1 MTSSEGSATSRPQ
14 PRSVADAVA
23 AARAVEKPLA
33 GRTALVTGGS
43 RGLGREIAIA
53 FAAAGADVAVVS
65 RKKDAC
71 EALAEELSDATG
83 QKVTAH
89 GAHVADWERVGTLL
103 DEVEAELGVVDVLV
117 NNAGMAP
124 MYPSLDE
131 VTELLWDKVIGVNL
145 KGPFRFMAAAGK
157 RMVAAGGGVML
168 NISSIASIRPTAND
182 LPYAAAKAGLN
193 VLTKGFAQEYGPTV
207 RVNTILAGPF
217 FTDISAGWDM
227 DYFDRLTA
235 DWPQSRGGDPAEIV
249 GAALYL
255 CGPTAGFTTGTLLAV
270 DGGGTAAP

>member
-1 MTSSEGSATSRPQ
+1 MT
-14 PRSVADAVA
+14 RSVADAVA
-23 AARAVEKPLA
+23 AARAVEQPMK
-33 GRTALVTGGS
+33 GRKALVTGGS

-65 RKKDAC
+65 RKKDSC
-71 EALAEELSDATG
+71 VALAEELAAATG
-83 QKVTAH
+83 RTVTAH
-89 GAHVADWERVGTLL
+89 AAHVADWDAVPALL
-103 DEVEAELGVVDVLV
+103 DEVEAELGAVDVLV

-124 MYPSLDE
+124 LYPSLDE
-131 VTELLWDKVIGVNL
+131 VTEQLWDKTMGVNL
-145 KGPFRFMAAAGK
+145 KGPFRFMASAGR

-168 NISSIASIRPTAND
+168 NISSIASVRPSASD
-182 LPYAAAKAGLN
+182 LVYAAAKAGLN
-193 VLTKGFAQEYGPTV
+193 VLTAGFAQEYGPTV

-217 FTDISAGWDM
+217 FTDISKAWDM
-227 DYFDRLTA
+227 DAFAELTA

-255 CGPTAGFTTGTLLAV
+255 CGPTAGFTTGSLLTV

>member
-1 MTSSEGSATSRPQ
+1 MTRPES
-14 PRSVADAVA
+14 RSVAEAVA
-23 AARAVEKPLA
+23 AARGVEKPMA

-71 EALAEELSDATG
+71 EALAAELADATG

-89 GAHVADWERVGTLL
+89 GAHVADWDRVPSLL

-124 MYPSLDE
+124 STSAMFRI
-131 VTELLWDKVIGVNL
+131 TEAAREKLSGVIRCGAY
-145 KGPFRFMAAAGK
+145 GSRTTAGR
-157 RMVAAGGGVML
+157 RMLSPVGGVKL
-168 NISSIASIRPTAND
+168 SISSTASDRPPAHD

-193 VLTKGFAQEYGPTV
+193 VLTKGFAQEYGPSV
-207 RVNTILAGPF
+207 RVNTIVAGPF
-217 FTDISAGWDM
+217 FTDIAAGWDM
-227 DYFDRLTA
+227 EFFDRLTA
-235 DWPQSRGGDPAEIV
+235 DWPQSRGGDPSEIV

-255 CGPTAGFTTGTLLAV
+255 CGPTAGFTTGTLLTV